1 MRARRFHRVQ
11 PYCEG
16 PMTTATHGWETR
28 AARGAFMSGLALL
41 LGALGV
47 LATTATVADAQP
59 RTRGRVI
66 IETHHTDLAGN
77 IALDPIR
84 WTV

>member
-1 MRARRFHRVQ
+1 
-11 PYCEG
+11 
-16 PMTTATHGWETR
+16 
-28 AARGAFMSGLALL
+28 MSGLALL

-66 IETHHTDLAGN
+66 IDTHHTDLAGN